1 MTTSRKKIILK
12 YRVTFLEM
20 NNRPK
25 FSYPSLPIKNVLLLE
40 SIDVSLWYF
49 ISLYKEIGYRYE
61 WTDIFKQSSTKTND
75 FIKNKDVNFF
85 SLLHKGTPIGFFILD
100 YRNFNI
106 CELSYIGITNEHLG
120 KGLGKYIFKTA
131 ILTAWDKRKIIKLK
145 VNTCSLDH
153 KAALPLYQKLGFKPV
168 NFQEK
173 KRKKTFFN

>member
-1 MTTSRKKIILK
+1 MTTSRKKTILK

-20 NNRPK
+20 NNRPS

-106 CELSYIGITNEHLG
+106 CELSYIGITNEYLG
-120 KGLGKYIFKTA
+120 KVRKFEIPICNSLATA
-131 ILTAWDKRKIIKLK
+131 PENPPRRSGASETPR
-145 VNTCSLDH
+145 H
-153 KAALPLYQKLGFKPV
+153 
-168 NFQEK
+168 
-173 KRKKTFFN
+173 

>member
-1 MTTSRKKIILK
+1 M
-12 YRVTFLEM
+12 
-20 NNRPK
+20 
-25 FSYPSLPIKNVLLLE
+25 
-40 SIDVSLWYF
+40 
-49 ISLYKEIGYRYE
+49 
-61 WTDIFKQSSTKTND
+61 
-75 FIKNKDVNFF
+75 
-85 SLLHKGTPIGFFILD
+85 
-100 YRNFNI
+100 
-106 CELSYIGITNEHLG
+106 SYIGITNEHLG